1 MPGVKFPA
9 PEPIQEDAPER
20 IWNAARAH
28 LLRWRTAHP
37 VTEPAPPAP
46 LTPDRAIRQT
56 TLKAIALLI
65 GVAATVLTPLVRL
78 SSSNPLEV
86 W

>member
-1 MPGVKFPA
+1 M
-9 PEPIQEDAPER
+9 
-20 IWNAARAH
+20 
-28 LLRWRTAHP
+28 
-37 VTEPAPPAP
+37 TEPAPPAP

-65 GVAATVLTPLVRL
+65 GVAATVLTPLVHL

-86 W
+86 WSTALVAAIGWMAYALVRRGYTT